1 VYLTCCKKLT
11 GSQLSL
17 PHRINEKL
25 KCETKNIIMM
35 SVIGPVQ
42 CHYHE
47 AVQQVKEGENLWRLP
62 QQYVLQALTVTSTLT
77 LA

>member
-1 VYLTCCKKLT
+1 
-11 GSQLSL
+11 
-17 PHRINEKL
+17 
-25 KCETKNIIMM
+25 MM